1 MDEMNT
7 NRHEEGGGVE
17 EELLILPFIRGEIN
31 VINLKIITLKAQD
44 FSFITTT
51 VHVITDKRN

>member
-7 NRHEEGGGVE
+7 NRQEVGGR
-17 EELLILPFIRGEIN
+17 EELLTLPFIRGEIN

-51 VHVITDKRN
+51 VLVITGKRN

>member
-7 NRHEEGGGVE
+7 NRHEVGGRRE
-17 EELLILPFIRGEIN
+17 EQLALPFIRGEIN
-31 VINLKIITLKAQD
+31 VINLKIITLKAQV

-51 VHVITDKRN
+51 VLVITDKRN

>member
-7 NRHEEGGGVE
+7 NRHGRRRRMG
-17 EELLILPFIRGEIN
+17 LALPFIKGEIN

-44 FSFITTT
+44 FSFITLTLL
-51 VHVITDKRN
+51 VIIEKNRT

>member
-7 NRHEEGGGVE
+7 NRHEGGE
-17 EELLILPFIRGEIN
+17 REELLALPFITGEIN
-31 VINLKIITLKAQD
+31 VINLKIITLKARD

-51 VHVITDKRN
+51 VLVITDKRN